1 MMGLRTAFPTTP
13 GEYLGGISDGYCL
26 RSSFSGANLE
36 HSLEMI
42 RLFLK
47 EEGYADLPIP
57 KDVEELKMFRLPVR
71 NRQILLFEDNGYVHN
86 PIKIL
91 FPNDPRKTKLLQLE
105 IYDENAPNHLL
116 RFHRR
121 LWD

>member
-1 MMGLRTAFPTTP
+1 MSLRTSFPSIQE
-13 GEYLGGISDGYCL
+13 EYEGGKSDGYCYQTC
-26 RSSFSGANLE
+26 FAGATLE

-42 RLFLK
+42 RQFLK
-47 EEGYADLPIP
+47 EEGYGELPLP
-57 KDVEELKMFRLPVR
+57 KDAEELKMFRLPAK
-71 NRQILLFEDNGYVHN
+71 NRQFMLFEDNGYVHN

-91 FPNDPRKTKLLQLE
+91 FSDNPRQVRMLKLE